1 LLSFYAFAEKTDN
14 DIVNDYFDNLQ
25 RIENETQSF
34 KTKPIGER
42 DRYEWQGFYM
52 YLETKLDIDDWDFV
66 NNPSGG
72 FLGIHWGWRKLRD
85 VRVYLQIAQDK
96 LCFKVEDFDHNRER
110 ALGLHETISKLA
122 VAEVVNEVVPPSR
135 IRMGDYTTF
144 AVVEHGMLAR

>member
-1 LLSFYAFAEKTDN
+1 
-14 DIVNDYFDNLQ
+14 
-25 RIENETQSF
+25 
-34 KTKPIGER
+34 
-42 DRYEWQGFYM
+42 
-52 YLETKLDIDDWDFV
+52 
-66 NNPSGG
+66 
-72 FLGIHWGWRKLRD
+72 
-85 VRVYLQIAQDK
+85 

>member
-1 LLSFYAFAEKTDN
+1 LHSFYAFAEKTDN

-34 KTKPIGER
+34 KTKPIGE
-42 DRYEWQGFYM
+42 
-52 YLETKLDIDDWDFV
+52 WDFV

-85 VRVYLQIAQDK
+85 VRVYLQIAQGK

-122 VAEVVNEVVPPSR
+122 VAEVVNEVVPRRASAWVITRLSPLWSMECWRLPNQESRPPS
-135 IRMGDYTTF
+135 GTF
-144 AVVEHGMLAR
+144 FCVAESFF